1 MSDKENVDKV
11 KNILEVKV
19 IESEK
24 TLYSGKAKSIT
35 SINDVGRFDVLPSH
49 QSFIS
54 IIIGTIVI
62 ETEDR
67 EKIQLKIGQGILKCV
82 KNKVE
87 ILIGLESL

>member
-1 MSDKENVDKV
+1 MSDNEKQME
-11 KNILEVKV
+11 NILEVKV

-24 TLYSGKAKSIT
+24 TLYSGMAKSVT
-35 SINDVGRFDVLPSH
+35 SINEDGRFDVLPSH

-54 IIIGTIVI
+54 IIKRNIII
-62 ETEDR
+62 ETTGK
-67 EKIQLKIGQGILKCV
+67 EKVQLKIGQGILKCV